1 MSLKFLNEGF
11 ELSQF
16 NVLQESVV
24 KQITS
29 ILNTLNEATMSDEDR
44 RDSKLLRQILSKAS
58 DASYD
63 KRRALKWTPQELEIA
78 DKYNLTL
85 PQRTTNWD
93 GSKEITPLKDNDVDY
108 KRGFGRNTQVRS
120 LQRDLQQA
128 KGLYYKT
135 DANMA
140 DFIRKRKEKGPAQD
154 RPYRQADKYA
164 RVDDVNTFGD
174 TTFTHDNSG
183 RFGQDRWDKEHNRP
197 ATLAGGP
204 RDSDLTDVEKDRV
217 AVNKQMS
224 QPVRDMK
231 AALADRKANQKDLDN
246 VNLNYARNVA
256 DARKRFDDA
265 MAYADEQRQKESERG
280 QQGVADANSRINKL
294 LKKESFIR
302 ALEEKLNSLNEAEMS
317 DEDKHDSEILK
328 QIYQKTQA
336 RANAA
341 LTQEEKDVLKKYN
354 LERVPY
360 SKNIRSAEGPYRTSI
375 FDDKEFESSYKWST
389 GKELPPK
396 SDKINY
402 ADRARKRPERDAQQF
417 DMRDRDFWDMPTPN
431 YERNHEIEDGKYRSK
446 TYQQRQRYSDNQK
459 MTQNVRDMTRA
470 LRDRKD
476 SQKKLDSADSVYQAE
491 IDKLKKEYEDRLA
504 RAQRSQKYRTDSDR
518 RNLDYANQRI
528 SSLLK
533 KENYNR
539 MNKEVISEAL
549 DSLKNRLVEA
559 YEDFD
564 EFYDDVWQ
572 KAMDSG
578 IEVVD
583 YDIQGREGTTW
594 VRFDDDDDVFT
605 IDESELVDGLENV
618 FNTTRDI
625 DDAIEVIRDVATPSM
640 SYNEGLNRIRA
651 KTITLKE
658 FLSSIKSYLRN
669 INEAEMSDEDRH
681 DSDILAQIYKK
692 SIKGPRNFKLSPE
705 EKEVLKKFGLKRGWL
720 DNVKLNNAKHMA
732 DWYYNVV
739 TPDGEPIFSPYDSN
753 DQFIRA
759 GRDYKLQSGADAF
772 FKPDMIVSDK
782 INYADRARKRPE
794 RSSRG
799 FTWSQ
804 KQHRMDKDDQDY
816 RTFDQA
822 KDEKRKSSYPYSESI
837 NEAKGGPRLVTTLD
851 VPDNFNTNLW
861 KKYHLSK
868 DGQTGEYLVDVDHL
882 FDLIHTYRY
891 DNWPRGEW
899 DIDHMKRI
907 RNQAKHEIEFG
918 VPDPNDKTT
927 SGRWDRYGE
936 TPEEAIRN
944 IDATLAGVAKAEKDL
959 LNRGEQR
966 FGRKFKDIA
975 DLKYYMDNERYGD
988 FYKIDKSK
996 VTRHL

>member
-16 NVLQESVV
+16 NVLQENVV

-29 ILNTLNEATMSDEDR
+29 ILNTLNEATMSDDDR

-63 KRRALKWTPQELEIA
+63 KRRSLKWTPQELEIA

-108 KRGFGRNTQVRS
+108 GRGFGRNKQVRT
-120 LQRDLQQA
+120 LQRDIQQA
-128 KGLYYKT
+128 TGMYYRT

-140 DFIRKRKEKGPAQD
+140 DFIRKRKERGPAQD

-164 RVDDVNTFGD
+164 RVDDVKAFGD

-183 RFGQDRWDKEHNRP
+183 RFGQDRWDKEKNKP

-256 DARKRFDDA
+256 DARRRFDDE
-265 MAYADEQRQKESERG
+265 MKYAEEQRQKESERG

-317 DEDKHDSEILK
+317 AEDKHDSEILK
-328 QIYQKTQA
+328 QIYQKTQS

-341 LTQEEKDVLKKYN
+341 STQEEKDVLKKYN

-360 SKNIRSAEGPYRTSI
+360 IKNIRSAEGSYRNSI
-375 FDDKEFESSYKWST
+375 FDDNEFKGSYKWST

-417 DMRDRDFWDMPTPN
+417 DMRDRDFWDMPTPD
-431 YERNHEIEDGKYRSK
+431 YESNHKIEDGKYRPK

-470 LRDRKD
+470 LKDRND

-491 IDKLKKEYEDRLA
+491 IDKLKKDYEDRLA
-504 RAQRSQKYRTDSDR
+504 RAQLSQKYRTDSDR

-533 KENYNR
+533 KE
-539 MNKEVISEAL
+539 
-549 DSLKNRLVEA
+549 
-559 YEDFD
+559 
-564 EFYDDVWQ
+564 
-572 KAMDSG
+572 
-578 IEVVD
+578 
-583 YDIQGREGTTW
+583 
-594 VRFDDDDDVFT
+594 
-605 IDESELVDGLENV
+605 
-618 FNTTRDI
+618 
-625 DDAIEVIRDVATPSM
+625 
-640 SYNEGLNRIRA
+640 
-651 KTITLKE
+651 
-658 FLSSIKSYLRN
+658 
-669 INEAEMSDEDRH
+669 
-681 DSDILAQIYKK
+681 
-692 SIKGPRNFKLSPE
+692 
-705 EKEVLKKFGLKRGWL
+705 
-720 DNVKLNNAKHMA
+720 
-732 DWYYNVV
+732 
-739 TPDGEPIFSPYDSN
+739 
-753 DQFIRA
+753 
-759 GRDYKLQSGADAF
+759 
-772 FKPDMIVSDK
+772 
-782 INYADRARKRPE
+782 
-794 RSSRG
+794 
-799 FTWSQ
+799 
-804 KQHRMDKDDQDY
+804 
-816 RTFDQA
+816 
-822 KDEKRKSSYPYSESI
+822 
-837 NEAKGGPRLVTTLD
+837 
-851 VPDNFNTNLW
+851 
-861 KKYHLSK
+861 
-868 DGQTGEYLVDVDHL
+868 
-882 FDLIHTYRY
+882 
-891 DNWPRGEW
+891 
-899 DIDHMKRI
+899 
-907 RNQAKHEIEFG
+907 
-918 VPDPNDKTT
+918 
-927 SGRWDRYGE
+927 E
-936 TPEEAIRN
+936 T
-944 IDATLAGVAKAEKDL
+944 
-959 LNRGEQR
+959 
-966 FGRKFKDIA
+966 
-975 DLKYYMDNERYGD
+975 
-988 FYKIDKSK
+988 
-996 VTRHL
+996 

>member
-16 NVLQESVV
+16 NVLRENVV

-63 KRRALKWTPQELEIA
+63 KRRALKWTPQELDIA

-93 GSKEITPLKDNDVDY
+93 GTREITPLKDNDVDY
-108 KRGFGRNTQVRS
+108 RRGFGRNTQVRS

-140 DFIRKRKEKGPAQD
+140 DFIRKRKERG
-154 RPYRQADKYA
+154 
-164 RVDDVNTFGD
+164 
-174 TTFTHDNSG
+174 
-183 RFGQDRWDKEHNRP
+183 P

-317 DEDKHDSEILK
+317 AEDKHDSDILK

-360 SKNIRSAEGPYRTSI
+360 IKNIRSAEGPYRNSI
-375 FDDKEFESSYKWST
+375 FDDNELKGSYKWST

-402 ADRARKRPERDAQQF
+402 ADRARKRPERDAQEF
-417 DMRDRDFWDMPTPN
+417 DIRDRDFWGIPTPD
-431 YERNHEIEDGKYRSK
+431 YESNHKIKDGKYRPK

-459 MTQNVRDMTRA
+459 MTQNVRDMTIA
-470 LRDRKD
+470 LRDRND
-476 SQKKLDSADSVYQAE
+476 SQKRLDSADSAYQAE
-491 IDKLKKEYEDRLA
+491 IDKLKKDYEDRLA
-504 RAQRSQKYRTDSDR
+504 RAQRSQKYHIDSNR

-528 SSLLK
+528 NSLLK
-533 KENYNR
+533 KE
-539 MNKEVISEAL
+539 
-549 DSLKNRLVEA
+549 
-559 YEDFD
+559 
-564 EFYDDVWQ
+564 
-572 KAMDSG
+572 
-578 IEVVD
+578 
-583 YDIQGREGTTW
+583 
-594 VRFDDDDDVFT
+594 
-605 IDESELVDGLENV
+605 
-618 FNTTRDI
+618 
-625 DDAIEVIRDVATPSM
+625 
-640 SYNEGLNRIRA
+640 
-651 KTITLKE
+651 KT
-658 FLSSIKSYLRN
+658 
-669 INEAEMSDEDRH
+669 
-681 DSDILAQIYKK
+681 
-692 SIKGPRNFKLSPE
+692 
-705 EKEVLKKFGLKRGWL
+705 
-720 DNVKLNNAKHMA
+720 
-732 DWYYNVV
+732 
-739 TPDGEPIFSPYDSN
+739 
-753 DQFIRA
+753 
-759 GRDYKLQSGADAF
+759 
-772 FKPDMIVSDK
+772 
-782 INYADRARKRPE
+782 
-794 RSSRG
+794 
-799 FTWSQ
+799 
-804 KQHRMDKDDQDY
+804 
-816 RTFDQA
+816 
-822 KDEKRKSSYPYSESI
+822 
-837 NEAKGGPRLVTTLD
+837 
-851 VPDNFNTNLW
+851 
-861 KKYHLSK
+861 
-868 DGQTGEYLVDVDHL
+868 
-882 FDLIHTYRY
+882 
-891 DNWPRGEW
+891 
-899 DIDHMKRI
+899 
-907 RNQAKHEIEFG
+907 
-918 VPDPNDKTT
+918 
-927 SGRWDRYGE
+927 
-936 TPEEAIRN
+936 
-944 IDATLAGVAKAEKDL
+944 
-959 LNRGEQR
+959 
-966 FGRKFKDIA
+966 
-975 DLKYYMDNERYGD
+975 
-988 FYKIDKSK
+988 
-996 VTRHL
+996 